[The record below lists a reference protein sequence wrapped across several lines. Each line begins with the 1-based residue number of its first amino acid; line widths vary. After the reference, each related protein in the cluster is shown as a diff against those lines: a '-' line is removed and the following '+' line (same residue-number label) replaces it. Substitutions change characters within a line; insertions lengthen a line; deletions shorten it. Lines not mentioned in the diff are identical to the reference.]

1 MKKKQYKKFIKKVKK
16 RIPWI
21 EHLITNE
28 GVAGDLNLEGVRV
41 KVRKGSICIICR
53 GSRLLC
59 GRTRCPSI
67 LKMNSLL
74 KVDSSIRDEQLH
86 GSSPPAVF
94 VGSMGYPNVYA
105 GPLVPPLTG
114 DTSILDFP
122 EGWIGK
128 TIDEII
134 DFRTKL
140 VRGKFRV
147 NVKRPEKAGRMIDET
162 LELALSGRPVD
173 AEVIFKKKPSGRVL
187 FDSETQPVGP
197 SGIIRK
203 MSIGTSKIDRNIEK
217 AYGDED
223 LKAEEALIK
232 LYIEGTPISKIQRAF
247 SIGAFGIKKDRRIV
261 PTRWSITAVDPIISR
276 WLIEERVKRNPPINE
291 YRIYEFEYLGNRFI
305 ILLMPS
311 NWSYEWIEAWYPG
324 TAWNPGCDSVA
335 LGGDWEGYRGRKT
348 YASIGGCYYAVRLAV
363 AEHLAF
369 QRRQAT
375 VLAMREIH
383 PGYLTP
389 LGVWINRECVRQAL
403 KREPLKY
410 NNIEEALSYI
420 GSKFTVNINEW
431 IDTSRILK
439 DTLYQEKITKY
450 L

>member
-1 MKKKQYKKFIKKVKK
+1 
-16 RIPWI
+16 
-21 EHLITNE
+21 
-28 GVAGDLNLEGVRV
+28 
-41 KVRKGSICIICR
+41 
-53 GSRLLC
+53 
-59 GRTRCPSI
+59 
-67 LKMNSLL
+67 
-74 KVDSSIRDEQLH
+74 
-86 GSSPPAVF
+86 
-94 VGSMGYPNVYA
+94 
-105 GPLVPPLTG
+105 
-114 DTSILDFP
+114 
-122 EGWIGK
+122 
-128 TIDEII
+128 
-134 DFRTKL
+134 
-140 VRGKFRV
+140 
-147 NVKRPEKAGRMIDET
+147 
-162 LELALSGRPVD
+162 
-173 AEVIFKKKPSGRVL
+173 
-187 FDSETQPVGP
+187 
-197 SGIIRK
+197 
-203 MSIGTSKIDRNIEK
+203 
-217 AYGDED
+217 
-223 LKAEEALIK
+223 
-232 LYIEGTPISKIQRAF
+232 
-247 SIGAFGIKKDRRIV
+247 
-261 PTRWSITAVDPIISR
+261 
-276 WLIEERVKRNPPINE
+276 
-291 YRIYEFEYLGNRFI
+291 
-305 ILLMPS
+305 MPS